1 MLVKADKLTLELVC
15 SLIETLIKHTTS
27 LGLPGEYKMTTAV
40 LPGYNVQFMQRDQKN
55 DIILVFI
62 RQVREGKISGRTF
75 KLEEAKLEQCCAE
88 IFEFYTQKSF

>member
-1 MLVKADKLTLELVC
+1 M
-15 SLIETLIKHTTS
+15 I
-27 LGLPGEYKMTTAV
+27 TAV

-75 KLEEAKLEQCCAE
+75 ELEEAKLEQCCAE
-88 IFEFYTQKSF
+88 IFEFYTQESF

>member
-1 MLVKADKLTLELVC
+1 MLVEADKLTLELVC
-15 SLIETLIKHTTS
+15 FLIETLINRTTS

-62 RQVREGKISGRTF
+62 RQVREGKISGR
-75 KLEEAKLEQCCAE
+75 KLEKAKLEQCCAE
-88 IFEFYTQKSF
+88 IFEFYTQESF

>member
-1 MLVKADKLTLELVC
+1 MLVEADELTLGLVC
-15 SLIETLIKHTTS
+15 SLINTLINHATD
-27 LGLPGEYKMTTAV
+27 LPGEYKMTTAV

-75 KLEEAKLEQCCAE
+75 ELEEAKLEQCCVE